1 MNLCLRAAIIFILS
15 IAMVGTNAISR
26 AADAHD
32 VFERAKQ
39 GLDWA
44 ATHPGNQWLESPV
57 DNAFYQ
63 PPPDIPTEPGT
74 LIRTKAAPHI
84 ANLLGPDFP
93 GFAQTMLYT
102 STDENGSPVA
112 VSGYV
117 IEPTAAW
124 AGAGPTPTIVF
135 APGTRGQGDICASS
149 KGTFLT
155 SAFSPEDQAFGINYE
170 LPVQYIAAQ
179 LGMRVVATDYIGLG
193 TPGVHTYVNSA
204 EQAHAVL
211 DAARASF
218 QLAGGTDS
226 PIVLHGYSQGG
237 GAVAAAAEAA
247 ASYAPELTIKGT
259 YAGAPPADLLQV
271 FSMVDGSMISP
282 VLGMAI
288 NGFAARDENFKA
300 AVDRHISEEGRALL
314 ARIANQCVADASL
327 SLGFTSSERFIKN
340 NGTFA
345 DVLAQEPDTV
355 ATLDRQRLGRIPPT
369 GPVMVS
375 IGRFDDIIPQP
386 QAKQLASDY
395 CAQGAVVLY
404 DEDPLFPTTPGINSA
419 INHGILT
426 FSDAPSSLQYLTDR
440 LTDIP
445 APNTCGS
452 F

>member
-1 MNLCLRAAIIFILS
+1 M
-15 IAMVGTNAISR
+15 
-26 AADAHD
+26 
-32 VFERAKQ
+32 
-39 GLDWA
+39 
-44 ATHPGNQWLESPV
+44 
-57 DNAFYQ
+57 
-63 PPPDIPTEPGT
+63 
-74 LIRTKAAPHI
+74 
-84 ANLLGPDFP
+84 
-93 GFAQTMLYT
+93 
-102 STDENGSPVA
+102 
-112 VSGYV
+112 
-117 IEPTAAW
+117 
-124 AGAGPTPTIVF
+124 
-135 APGTRGQGDICASS
+135 
-149 KGTFLT
+149 
-155 SAFSPEDQAFGINYE
+155 
-170 LPVQYIAAQ
+170 
-179 LGMRVVATDYIGLG
+179 
-193 TPGVHTYVNSA
+193 
-204 EQAHAVL
+204 
-211 DAARASF
+211 
-218 QLAGGTDS
+218 
-226 PIVLHGYSQGG
+226 
-237 GAVAAAAEAA
+237 
-247 ASYAPELTIKGT
+247 
-259 YAGAPPADLLQV
+259 
-271 FSMVDGSMISP
+271 
-282 VLGMAI
+282 
-288 NGFAARDENFKA
+288 
-300 AVDRHISEEGRALL
+300 